1 MREHVFRYGDT
12 KFGLGMVT
20 IPDDMERAPVVVLF
34 NAGLL
39 HRAEP
44 YRMNVLASR
53 LLAQIGYITIR
64 IDLSGKGDTPARPQ
78 MSNRESVALDWAF
91 IKKSLEH
98 EFGKRTL
105 VLFGLCSGAD
115 NAIKIAAQD
124 EDVLGLILL
133 DPISRQDESFKFRQI
148 RGKILS
154 PHKWRNIH
162 HVLHHRLMNGH
173 QNPAF
178 ESNLRDEPTSDDLN
192 DCCQNLVKR
201 QGRILA
207 FFSGFATRYYNQQG
221 QFGRSMHLE
230 GLEQICEEVYWPRV
244 EHLYSV
250 QVHRDRLMER
260 IVQWGK
266 GNLPHFKETASHC

>member
-1 MREHVFRYGDT
+1 MRERVFRYGDT

-44 YRMNVLASR
+44 YRMNVLVSR
-53 LLAQIGYITIR
+53 HLAQIGYIAIR

-98 EFGKRTL
+98 EFGKRKL

-133 DPISRQDESFKFRQI
+133 DPVSRQDESFKFRQI
-148 RGKILS
+148 RGKLTN
-154 PHKWRNIH
+154 PHKWRNMH
-162 HVLHHRLMNGH
+162 NVLRHRLISRH
-173 QNPAF
+173 QIPAF
-178 ESNLRDEPTSDDLN
+178 ASNLRDEPTPDDLN
-192 DCCQNLVKR
+192 DCCQNLILR
-201 QGRILA
+201 RGRILA
-207 FFSGFATRYYNQQG
+207 FFSEFSTEYYNQQG
-221 QFGRSMHLE
+221 QFSRSMRLE
-230 GLEQICEEVYWPRV
+230 GLEHICEEVYWPRV
-244 EHLYSV
+244 EHLYPV
-250 QVHRDRLMER
+250 QVHRDRLMDR

-266 GNLPHFKETASHC
+266 SNLPHFKGTASHC